1 VVRLLLDGHPGAA
14 QHGAPLGGRHARQ
27 AGQLYDKFAAF
38 AGDIEKVGDRIAQTQ
53 KAWDDA
59 HNKLRSGKGNLI
71 SRAER
76 LKALGVR
83 ASKSLPGELPEL
95 TDRVD
100 DDAEE

>member
-1 VVRLLLDGHPGAA
+1 MFSV
-14 QHGAPLGGRHARQ
+14 
-27 AGQLYDKFAAF
+27 
-38 AGDIEKVGDRIAQTQ
+38 
-53 KAWDDA
+53 
-59 HNKLRSGKGNLI
+59 NGKGNLI